1 MGDWIAFW
9 NSKHS
14 IYVNALHRDVHY
26 RTVARDIRAH
36 VPAGARVLDYGC
48 GEALHAEVIAAAA
61 RELTLSEAASGV
73 RAELAR
79 RFDAQAAIKV
89 RSPEEVAALPAGSFD
104 VIVMH
109 SVAQYLTPQE
119 LEALLALFRRL
130 LADDG
135 LLVLGDVIPQHVSAA
150 TDATALLRF
159 AAANGFFAAAVV
171 GLARTLAS
179 DYWRLRSR
187 LGLTRYSE
195 PAMIA
200 KLAAAGFCPHRAVA
214 NIGHN
219 RSRMTFLARRRR
231 LFPSL
236 RG

>member
-1 MGDWIAFW
+1 MGEWIAFW

-26 RTVARDIRAH
+26 RTIARDIRAH

-48 GEALHAEVIAAAA
+48 GEALHADVIAAAA
-61 RELTLSEAASGV
+61 RELTLSEAASSV

-79 RFDAQAAIKV
+79 RFGTHTAIEV

-109 SVAQYLTPQE
+109 SVSQYLTPQE
-119 LEALLALFRRL
+119 LDAMLALFQRL
-130 LADDG
+130 LSNDG
-135 LLVLGDVIPQHVSAA
+135 VVILGDVIPPRVSAA

-159 AAANGFFAAAVV
+159 AASNGFFAAAVV
-171 GLARTLAS
+171 GLVRTLAS

-195 PAMIA
+195 PSMIE
-200 KLAAAGFCPHRAVA
+200 KLAGAGFCAHRAVA

-219 RSRMTFLARRRR
+219 PARMTFLARRR
-231 LFPSL
+231 
-236 RG
+236 